1 MVSDSVYGSNII
13 VEVEDMHAQGWAID
27 AMSLHQ
33 FKGKIPSDRHTPI
46 VTDVA
51 IDGIYAVR
59 APPPTLRLPQ
69 LPAADTKPRVRRA
82 ACRTTT

>member
-59 APPPTLRLPQ
+59 APLCASPLC
-69 LPAADTKPRVRRA
+69 LPAADTNPRVRRA